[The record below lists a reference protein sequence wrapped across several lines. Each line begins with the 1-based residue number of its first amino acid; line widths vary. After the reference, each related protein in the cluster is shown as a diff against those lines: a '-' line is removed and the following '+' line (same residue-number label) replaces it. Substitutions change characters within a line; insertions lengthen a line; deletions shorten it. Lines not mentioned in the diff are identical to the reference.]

1 MSRHRPTASTI
12 ALLLALA
19 ASCSLASPVEAQS
32 WRADPTY
39 AAWKANSAV
48 AEKNAEAV
56 EFLLER
62 QARDCADFPHEGDTP
77 FVTIGAEN
85 LLDMK
90 ITPEGDVA
98 TLVSEGMHCSAGGGI
113 WTGSAGSV
121 NYLVVEGRIFTTGL
135 THPPFTVEHTGRIHI
150 IVPQHGASCESSEE
164 GFKPSG
170 HQVCFPSMTWDFGYQ
185 MFIGKVNLFGEM
197 GYDDFH

>member
-1 MSRHRPTASTI
+1 MSRHRPTANII
-12 ALLLALA
+12 ALALA
-19 ASCSLASPVEAQS
+19 MAVSCSLASPIAAES
-32 WRADPTY
+32 WRSDPTY
-39 AAWKANSAV
+39 LAWKASSSAIK
-48 AEKNAEAV
+48 ENAEAV
-56 EFLLER
+56 EFLLKK
-62 QARDCADFPHEGDTP
+62 QARDCADFPHDGETP

-85 LLDMK
+85 LADMK

-98 TLVSEGMHCSAGGGI
+98 TLVSEDMHCSEGGHI

-121 NYLVVEGRIFTTGL
+121 NYLIVEGRIFTAGL

-150 IVPQHGASCESSEE
+150 VVPQHGASCESSEE

-170 HQVCFPSMTWDFGYQ
+170 YQVCFPSMTWDFGNQ

-197 GYDDFH
+197 SYDDFH